1 MDNQFLTPEELL
13 QIKNLDNSR
22 NELISQF
29 GIIEFDIQS
38 LEITKEKLID
48 QLQQVNKSSEEL
60 GVMLQKK
67 YGDGNVNIET
77 GEFVKK

>member
-48 QLQQVNKSSEEL
+48 KLQQVNKSSEEL
-60 GVMLQKK
+60 GIMLQKK